1 MLSKMKS
8 LVPAKWFF
16 CHGIIHNLQ
25 ASLPGKKNAQMEN
38 IPTMKPVPQQPG
50 ASNFTAP
57 LQVVD
62 RGLTRGTLSLWKAI
76 KQSDNLEKS
85 DKLLKI

>member
-1 MLSKMKS
+1 
-8 LVPAKWFF
+8 
-16 CHGIIHNLQ
+16 
-25 ASLPGKKNAQMEN
+25 MEN

-62 RGLTRGTLSLWKAI
+62 RGLTRGTLSLRKAI
-76 KQSDNLEKS
+76 KQSDNLERS
-85 DKLLKI
+85 DKLLTMYG